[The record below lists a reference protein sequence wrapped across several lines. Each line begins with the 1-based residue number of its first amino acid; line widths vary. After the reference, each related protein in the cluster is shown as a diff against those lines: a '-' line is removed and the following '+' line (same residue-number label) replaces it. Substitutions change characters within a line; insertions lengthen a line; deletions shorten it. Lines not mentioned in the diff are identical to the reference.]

1 MNMLFILRCFKTHII
16 CHSFTDMLHTF
27 CQSLPQ
33 SCLTDNFNQLHIFTS
48 FLIQS
53 AFNNTYYQNNSFS
66 EQKSLLITHCHC
78 NFSQTLNI
86 GNSFFI
92 ILPSTIKHL
101 HAEAWALD
109 LLCVMATMALSMKI
123 FGYRSSTF

>member
-16 CHSFTDMLHTF
+16 CHSFTDMLHIF
-27 CQSLPQ
+27 CQSLPPWPTSTQ
-33 SCLTDNFNQLHIFTS
+33 SHFYLVPS
-48 FLIQS
+48 YLIQS
-53 AFNNTYYQNNSFS
+53 AFDNTCYQNNLGPWA
-66 EQKSLLITHCHC
+66 KRLLITHCHS
-78 NFSQTLNI
+78 NLSQTLNI